1 MKSNIFKYAT
11 SELSQDVVIC
21 WILDIEKKL

>member
-1 MKSNIFKYAT
+1 MKPNIFKYAT
-11 SELSQDVVIC
+11 SELSQDVVIY